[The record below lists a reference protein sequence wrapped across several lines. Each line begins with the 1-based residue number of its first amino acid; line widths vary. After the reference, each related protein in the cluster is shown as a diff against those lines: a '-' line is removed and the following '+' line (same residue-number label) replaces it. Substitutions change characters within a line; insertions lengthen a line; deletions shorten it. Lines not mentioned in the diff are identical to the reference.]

1 MKMRLLLTVAELA
14 IGFAL
19 PAFTQQSDPVD
30 SRLAQQIRVLAM
42 KYDEAINKHDGVA
55 VAALYT
61 QDAVRATYNHGTFH
75 GRQAIEKAF
84 ANWDFKRWQV
94 SNYFTS
100 VGPVSPAGNELRSVG
115 TWSCAFQTPPAVPGM
130 IAATI
135 PGFWFVRATPGRSVE
150 IP

>member
-1 MKMRLLLTVAELA
+1 
-14 IGFAL
+14 
-19 PAFTQQSDPVD
+19 
-30 SRLAQQIRVLAM
+30 M
-42 KYDEAINKHDGVA
+42 KYDEAINKHDGAA

-115 TWSCAFQTPPAVPGM
+115 TWSCAFQNSTGGPGNDSGHYSWVLVREGDTWK
-130 IAATI
+130 IRRDTLSGTAGTI
-135 PGFWFVRATPGRSVE
+135 WGTNH
-150 IP
+150 